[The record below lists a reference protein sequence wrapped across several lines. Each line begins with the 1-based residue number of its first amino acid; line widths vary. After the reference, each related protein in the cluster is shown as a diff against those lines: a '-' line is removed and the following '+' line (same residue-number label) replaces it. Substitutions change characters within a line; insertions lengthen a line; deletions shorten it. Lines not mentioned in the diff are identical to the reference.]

1 MRQRNETQKRD
12 EKLTDKKKGFKSMM
26 QKITRKLKPSNNAV
40 KKQKRGAEIVF
51 NGIQK
56 ERYGFKYPKESLL
69 ASLEDFKEKSA
80 FLKRTQTLKKSK
92 GVINA

>member
-12 EKLTDKKKGFKSMM
+12 EKLTDKKRGFKNIMP
-26 QKITRKLKPSNNAV
+26 RKLKPSNNAV
-40 KKQKRGAEIVF
+40 KKQKRGAVIVF

-56 ERYGFKYPKESLL
+56 ERHGFKYPKESLL

-80 FLKRTQTLKKSK
+80 FLKRTQTLKKLK

>member
-12 EKLTDKKKGFKSMM
+12 EKLTDKKRGFKSMM
-26 QKITRKLKPSNNAV
+26 QKITRKLKPSNNA
-40 KKQKRGAEIVF
+40 F

-69 ASLEDFKEKSA
+69 SSLEYFKEKSA

>member
-26 QKITRKLKPSNNAV
+26 QKITRKLKPSNNGV
-40 KKQKRGAEIVF
+40 KKQKRGAGIVF

-56 ERYGFKYPKESLL
+56 ERYGFKYPSLF